1 MGFYG
6 TFLYS
11 DMNTSFLFFITQSEY
26 IDEMRCNTVSV
37 KRSFGYGSSG
47 LWAFIPYDTKRS
59 YVR

>member
-6 TFLYS
+6 TFVYS
-11 DMNTSFLFFITQSEY
+11 DMTTSFLFFITQSEY
-26 IDEMRCNTVSV
+26 IDEMRCDTVSG

-47 LWAFIPYDTKRS
+47 FEVFIPYDTKRS

>member
-11 DMNTSFLFFITQSEY
+11 DMATSFLFFITQSEY
-26 IDEMRCNTVSV
+26 IDEMRCDTVSG
-37 KRSFGYGSSG
+37 KRSLDYGSPG
-47 LWAFIPYDTKRS
+47 LRVFIPYDTKRS